1 MDNRYYFNQ
10 INNDI
15 VTILNGEAQHL
26 TKVRRAQIGDSI
38 VGFNGDGFDYNL
50 EIVAISK
57 DKVQAKVLS
66 KTTNRASGENNI
78 CVYLAMIK
86 NDALTTAIDNL
97 AELNVKEVK
106 LFASDF
112 SVAVIDEKKLEKLNN
127 ICIQASKQCE
137 RADIMKVSIIKKQ
150 DIESDIEQYQNKFFA
165 YEDST
170 GKVESFSGDFAV
182 IIGPEG
188 GFSQKENEHFSNF
201 CKNISLSK
209 TILRAEVACVVAVST
224 LKAVSVW
231 LQAL

>member
-1 MDNRYYFNQ
+1 MDNRYYFNE

-15 VTILNGEAQHL
+15 VTISGGEAQHL
-26 TKVRRAQIGDSI
+26 TKVRRAKLGDEI
-38 VGFNGDGFDYNL
+38 VAFNGDGFDYNL
-50 EIVAISK
+50 EITSILK

-78 CVYLAMIK
+78 CVYLSMIK

-127 ICIQASKQCE
+127 ICIQASKQSE

-150 DIESDIEQYQNKFFA
+150 DIEKDINKYSNKFFA

-188 GFSQKENEHFSNF
+188 GFSAKENELFSSF
-201 CKNISLSK
+201 CKNVSLSK

-224 LKAVSVW
+224 LKAVSV
-231 LQAL
+231 

>member
-1 MDNRYYFNQ
+1 MDNRYYFNE

-15 VTILNGEAQHL
+15 VTITGGEAQHL
-26 TKVRRAQIGDSI
+26 TKVRRAQVGDNI

-50 EIVAISK
+50 EITAISK

-66 KTTNRASGENNI
+66 KTTNRASGENNN

-150 DIESDIEQYQNKFFA
+150 DIESDIKKYQNKFFA

-188 GFSQKENEHFSNF
+188 GFSVKENEWFSSF
-201 CKNISLSK
+201 CKNVSLSK
-209 TILRAEVACVVAVST
+209 TILRAEVASVVAVST
-224 LKAVSVW
+224 LKTVSV
-231 LQAL
+231 